1 MVKTNKNKIFF
12 AKTRSKKMS
21 KESSFLVSSTG
32 SSKTQETENKIDS
45 PKGNPLLISISITLM
60 DVISNNHLKEHYK
73 HKLKLQSKH
82 NFTSKT
88 IPKISFG
95 DYITRVLNYTQIN
108 DSTLIMALVYMDRFC
123 KNRKI
128 LLTEF
133 NLHRIFFS
141 ALLVAIKYNE
151 DIYYSNL
158 YYAKIG
164 GLKLKKL
171 NKLEAEFLSG
181 ISFQLFVD
189 ENVYEQ
195 YESKLIYAMMDNNDD
210 NKFSFLTQGA
220 LLEY

>member
-1 MVKTNKNKIFF
+1 
-12 AKTRSKKMS
+12 
-21 KESSFLVSSTG
+21 
-32 SSKTQETENKIDS
+32 
-45 PKGNPLLISISITLM
+45 
-60 DVISNNHLKEHYK
+60 
-73 HKLKLQSKH
+73 
-82 NFTSKT
+82 
-88 IPKISFG
+88 
-95 DYITRVLNYTQIN
+95 
-108 DSTLIMALVYMDRFC
+108 MALVYMDRFC